1 MLTDMVKQAEWR
13 IIFFVFFLTL
23 MTDASAEKDDDYI
36 FSSVDY
42 QTGLS
47 HSAVLS
53 VYQDN
58 SGLMW

>member
-1 MLTDMVKQAEWR
+1 
-13 IIFFVFFLTL
+13 